1 MEFNDQQISS
11 LRSRVKE
18 RLSEKRFQHTL
29 GVEKSAVYIAE
40 RCIPDFID
48 EIRVAALLHDI
59 SKEYSEAEH
68 LDIIKTNKISV
79 TDEDKSSIALLHS
92 ITGPYVIESDFEEYA
107 SEKVLSAVRNHTVG
121 SPDMSIFDEI
131 IYLADYIEENRT
143 YPMCV
148 EVREFYNESSAR
160 AKCIDHQILALHL
173 ACINALDNTIREFTS
188 RGKSYNQMTKLTRD
202 SLLAKTERY

>member
-1 MEFNDQQISS
+1 MKFTDQQISI
-11 LRSRVKE
+11 LRSRVKD
-18 RLSEKRFQHTL
+18 RLSDKRFNHTL
-29 GVEKSAVYIAE
+29 GVEKAAVCIAE
-40 RCIPDFID
+40 VCAPDFIY

-59 SKEYSEAEH
+59 SKEYSEAEP
-68 LDIIKTNKISV
+68 LEILKINKILL
-79 TDEDKSSIALLHS
+79 TDEDKSSVALLHS
-92 ITGPYVIESDFEEYA
+92 ITGPIVIESDFNEYA
-107 SEKVLSAVRNHTVG
+107 SDRVTSAVRNHTVG

-148 EVREFYNESSAR
+148 EVREFYKAASAE
-160 AKCIDHQILALHL
+160 AKCIDEQILALHL
-173 ACINALDNTIREFTS
+173 ACIKALDNTIREFTS